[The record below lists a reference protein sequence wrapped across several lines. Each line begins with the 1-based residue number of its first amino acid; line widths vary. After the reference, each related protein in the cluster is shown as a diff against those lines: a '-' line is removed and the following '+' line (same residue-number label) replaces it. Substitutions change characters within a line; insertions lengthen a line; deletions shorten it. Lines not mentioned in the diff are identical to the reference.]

1 MDAPQESPSTIILR
15 IDGRIDR
22 GDVARLCERVRT
34 LLEVARA
41 DLVVCDVSRL
51 VAPDA
56 VAVDALARM
65 QLTAHRLGHGIRLRH
80 ACPYLVGLIFLSGL
94 SDVVRL
100 LPDEAVATTRVLR
113 ASQRVETASRY
124 RGRS

>member
-1 MDAPQESPSTIILR
+1 MDAPRDSPSTIVLR

-22 GDVARLCERVRT
+22 GDVAALCDRVQR
-34 LLEVARA
+34 LLEAGNV

-80 ACPYLVGLIFLSGL
+80 ACPYLAGLIFLAGL
-94 SDVVRL
+94 SDVVRSF
-100 LPDEAVATTRVLR
+100 PD
-113 ASQRVETASRY
+113 
-124 RGRS
+124 

>member
-1 MDAPQESPSTIILR
+1 MDAPRDSPSTIVLR

-22 GDVARLCERVRT
+22 GDVAGLCDRVHRLLAAGNV
-34 LLEVARA
+34 

-80 ACPYLVGLIFLSGL
+80 ACPYLAGLIFLAGL
-94 SDVVRL
+94 SDVVRSF
-100 LPDEAVATTRVLR
+100 PD
-113 ASQRVETASRY
+113 
-124 RGRS
+124 

>member
-1 MDAPQESPSTIILR
+1 MSSTRNAGLVGGTRREFRDLDAPNESPSTIILR

-22 GDVARLCERVRT
+22 DDVESLCERVRT
-34 LLEVARA
+34 LLEAGRA

-65 QLTAHRLGHGIRLRH
+65 QLTAHRLGYGIRVRH
-80 ACPYLVGLIFLSGL
+80 ACPHLVGLLYLSGL
-94 SDVVRL
+94 SDVVRS
-100 LPDEAVATTRVLR
+100 LPD
-113 ASQRVETASRY
+113 
-124 RGRS
+124 

>member
-1 MDAPQESPSTIILR
+1 MDAPRDSPSTIVLR

-22 GDVARLCERVRT
+22 GDVAALCDRVQR
-34 LLEVARA
+34 LLEAGNV

-65 QLTAHRLGHGIRLRH
+65 QLTANRLGHGIRLRH
-80 ACPYLVGLIFLSGL
+80 ACPYLAGLIFLAGL
-94 SDVVRL
+94 SDVVRSF
-100 LPDEAVATTRVLR
+100 PD
-113 ASQRVETASRY
+113 
-124 RGRS
+124 

>member
-1 MDAPQESPSTIILR
+1 MDAPRDSPSTIVLR

-22 GDVARLCERVRT
+22 GDVAGLCDRVHR
-34 LLEVARA
+34 LLEAGNV

-65 QLTAHRLGHGIRLRH
+65 QLTAHRLGHDIRLRH
-80 ACPYLVGLIFLSGL
+80 ACPYLAGLIFLAGL
-94 SDVVRL
+94 SDVVRSF
-100 LPDEAVATTRVLR
+100 PD
-113 ASQRVETASRY
+113 
-124 RGRS
+124 

>member
-1 MDAPQESPSTIILR
+1 LDAPKESPNTIILR

-22 GDVARLCERVRT
+22 ADVAGLCDRVRT
-34 LLEVARA
+34 LLAAGGA

-94 SDVVRL
+94 SDAVRS
-100 LPDEAVATTRVLR
+100 LPD
-113 ASQRVETASRY
+113 
-124 RGRS
+124 